1 MAERNPRGPLDGV
14 KVLDM
19 TEHMAGPFC
28 TMILADMGADVIKV
42 ERPGA
47 GDSSRGMG
55 DGSERNPYF
64 RYINRNKKSLTLDYK
79 GPRGREIFLKL
90 IPSMDVLVENYRPT
104 VMDRAG
110 LGWEALRQVNPRLI
124 YAQLSGFGSDGP
136 YREKGG
142 FDLIAQGMGGIM
154 HVTGEPDGPPT
165 SVGLPIC
172 DLGTGMWGAQGVL
185 AALYERQRTGQG
197 QKVECSLL
205 ETAVGFSSWT
215 SAGWLADHVEP
226 VRMGSRHRQNAP
238 YQRFET
244 KDGYMMIGAAGQSI
258 WQRCARAL
266 GHPEWLE
273 DPRFARSPERR
284 KNRVALEKEITAVG
298 VHTPEFPRSG
308 SDRKFVFKGV
318 ARQRGMIC
326 FDIQFE
332 MIDQAVFL
340 QKVQGRG
347 RISVV
352 LVFRWF
358 AWLGFDQELSLESDL
373 LFIIHRQVKKTGHLL
388 LLLFEIGVQQRF
400 IPFPPAP
407 ENIVFAAQFKGG
419 IDGIFHLCDRG
430 SHDMGIG
437 IGSGPLGID
446 RVSEQIRGSPE
457 KFHPRIF
464 LEFFCLG
471 DHRLQAA
478 A

>member
-1 MAERNPRGPLDGV
+1 
-14 KVLDM
+14 M

-28 TMILADMGADVIKV
+28 TMILADMGADVIKL

-79 GPRGREIFLKL
+79 GARGREIFLKL
-90 IPSMDVLVENYRPT
+90 IPAMDVLVENYRPT

-110 LGWEALRQVNPRLI
+110 LGWETLNRLNPRLI

-258 WQRCARAL
+258 WQRCAARSATRSGSRTLASRAPRSGARTASRSRRRSPRCWPPRRRAL
-266 GHPEWLE
+266 DQGA
-273 DPRFARSPERR
+273 RRRGRAVRARSTTTSSSSPTPRCSTARWWSTRTTPSWAACPTSAPRSACPERR
-284 KNRVALEKEITAVG
+284 GGAA
-298 VHTPEFPRSG
+298 
-308 SDRKFVFKGV
+308 DRAQ
-318 ARQRGMIC
+318 ARPAHRR
-326 FDIQFE
+326 DP
-332 MIDQAVFL
+332 
-340 QKVQGRG
+340 GRARLHPG
-347 RISVV
+347 GASR
-352 LVFRWF
+352 
-358 AWLGFDQELSLESDL
+358 AC
-373 LFIIHRQVKKTGHLL
+373 
-388 LLLFEIGVQQRF
+388 
-400 IPFPPAP
+400 
-407 ENIVFAAQFKGG
+407 AA
-419 IDGIFHLCDRG
+419 R
-430 SHDMGIG
+430 
-437 IGSGPLGID
+437 
-446 RVSEQIRGSPE
+446 
-457 KFHPRIF
+457 
-464 LEFFCLG
+464 
-471 DHRLQAA
+471 A
-478 A
+478 

>member
-1 MAERNPRGPLDGV
+1 MADRNPRGPLCGV

-28 TMILADMGADVIKV
+28 TMILADMGADVIKL

-79 GPRGREIFLKL
+79 GALGREIFLKL

-110 LGWEALRQVNPRLI
+110 LGWDTLKQVNPRLI

-185 AALYERQRTGQG
+185 AALYERQRTGRG

-284 KNRVALEKEITAVG
+284 KNRFALEKEITAVLATAPTAHWTKVLDDAG
-298 VHTPEFPRSG
+298 VPCGPVYTYE
-308 SDRKFVFKGV
+308 
-318 ARQRGMIC
+318 QM
-326 FDIQFE
+326 
-332 MIDQAVFL
+332 
-340 QKVQGRG
+340 
-347 RISVV
+347 
-352 LVFRWF
+352 F
-358 AWLGFDQELSLESDL
+358 ADP
-373 LFIIHRQVKKTGHLL
+373 QVKHREMVVHAEDAELGRVPHIRTPVRLSASDVAVRQTAPRLGQHTD
-388 LLLFEIGVQQRF
+388 EILAGLGYAPADVQS
-400 IPFPPAP
+400 
-407 ENIVFAAQFKGG
+407 
-419 IDGIFHLCDRG
+419 LRG
-430 SHDMGIG
+430 ESVI
-437 IGSGPLGID
+437 
-446 RVSEQIRGSPE
+446 
-457 KFHPRIF
+457 
-464 LEFFCLG
+464 
-471 DHRLQAA
+471 
-478 A
+478 